1 MALGLIN
8 EPEEIRLNGR
18 SLPIGFY
25 VWNSVWLEIK
35 FSELPVDITIILID
49 ENFDSF
55 QLFSNE
61 SVT

>member
-49 ENFDSF
+49 ENF
-55 QLFSNE
+55 Q
-61 SVT
+61 